1 MLGLGRFTKSV
12 SDATIG
18 TAIVLA
24 HVALAEY
31 LETQRRARAGSLQDH
46 GRAAER
52 DVDFAGH
59 VTLDE
64 RARRRT

>member
-24 HVALAEY
+24 HVVLAER
-31 LETQRRARAGSLQDH
+31 LEQQRRTYPHARDLTARPPRHAD
-46 GRAAER
+46 AER
-52 DVDFAGH
+52 
-59 VTLDE
+59 
-64 RARRRT
+64 

>member
-24 HVALAEY
+24 HVALADY
-31 LETQRRARAGSLQDH
+31 LAKQHRPIPPKHRRD
-46 GRAAER
+46 
-52 DVDFAGH
+52 
-59 VTLDE
+59 
-64 RARRRT
+64 RRVEHE

>member
-1 MLGLGRFTKSV
+1 MSSIGRFTKSV

-31 LETQRRARAGSLQDH
+31 FEAQRLQNH

-52 DVDFAGH
+52 DIDFAGH
-59 VTLDE
+59 VTFDE

>member
-1 MLGLGRFTKSV
+1 MLGIGRFTKSV

-31 LETQRRARAGSLQDH
+31 FETRRLENH

-52 DVDFAGH
+52 DIDFAGG

>member
-1 MLGLGRFTKSV
+1 MLGLGRITKSV

-24 HVALAEY
+24 HIALAEY
-31 LETQRRARAGSLQDH
+31 LETQRRAALQDH

-52 DVDFAGH
+52 DIHFAGR
-59 VTLDE
+59 VTFDE

>member
-1 MLGLGRFTKSV
+1 MLSLGRFTKSV

-31 LETQRRARAGSLQDH
+31 FETQRRALQDH

-52 DVDFAGH
+52 DIDFAGR
-59 VTLDE
+59 VTFDE